1 MRGLALFVALGM
13 VGCTSTWDAFRI
25 ENGDACTTHPLDCGS
40 GKVCSYQTRQ
50 CQPQSCRHSGLCWE
64 SPRPQLFQP
73 RAIWG
78 QSGSELWMVGSRD
91 IYRANGSTVTPV
103 LTDLPVRLRAIVGF
117 ASDNVFFFGEQG
129 TILNAN
135 FGLRIDSYLWDESDR
150 FGGGRSAT

>member
-1 MRGLALFVALGM
+1 MRGLALFVALG
-13 VGCTSTWDAFRI
+13 VTSCSTTWDAFRV
-25 ENGDACTTHPLDCGS
+25 ENGEACTNHPLDCGS

-50 CQPQSCRHSGLCWE
+50 CQPQSCRQSGLCWE

-73 RAIWG
+73 HAIWG

-117 ASDNVFFFGEQG
+117 ASDNVLFFGEQG

-135 FGLRIDSYLWDESDR
+135 SRLRIGTYVWAVQR
-150 FGGGRSAT
+150 RRGGGGYAA

>member
-50 CQPQSCRHSGLCWE
+50 CQPQSCRQSGLCWE

-73 RAIWG
+73 RAVWG
-78 QSGSELWMVGSRD
+78 QSGSELWMVGSHD